1 MNRNLQYIY
10 AVYKAGSLSAA
21 ARELYISQPSLS
33 ATIKKVEENL
43 GVPIFNRKTKPL
55 SLTEYGTQYI
65 AYLEKIQVGSSSSI
79 VIRSDTA

>member
-33 ATIKKVEENL
+33 ATIKKIEADL
-43 GVPIFNRKTKPL
+43 GVPIFNRKTKP
-55 SLTEYGTQYI
+55 
-65 AYLEKIQVGSSSSI
+65 
-79 VIRSDTA
+79 